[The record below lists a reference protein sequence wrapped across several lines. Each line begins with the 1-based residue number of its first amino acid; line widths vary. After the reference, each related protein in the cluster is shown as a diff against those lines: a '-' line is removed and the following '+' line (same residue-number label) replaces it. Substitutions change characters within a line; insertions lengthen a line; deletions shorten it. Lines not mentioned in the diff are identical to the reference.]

1 VSLSITLIDS
11 SDRELLVA
19 LRTRGYRVHETSV
32 AEVASVHPAGSKGPD
47 LFLVDARAHGAL
59 PRDLASLKREF
70 PAAGFVVMA
79 KSLDPTAML
88 DAMRLG
94 ITEWLPEPVAAAD
107 LDAAIQR
114 VTRPV
119 NSAKARGRSFAVVGG
134 KGGVGCTTLA
144 VNLATAVRNAT
155 KEPTLLLDL
164 HLAQGDTSV
173 FLGVEPKF
181 TVIDAL
187 ENIHR
192 LDDTYFKGL
201 ITTTPAGVDLLASAN
216 RTVLGS
222 IDVLR
227 IQALLD
233 FVSAAY
239 PWVIIDCPRSDP
251 AVLDALEVASMVVIV
266 ANQELATLRSASRL
280 AALLRQRCTAGRVR
294 LAINRFDTESE
305 ISRKDVERVLGG
317 TISYTFPSDY
327 RAAVAALNKGEPV
340 INGQPSKL
348 GASFDEAARDLA
360 GLPAA
365 AREPVKS
372 GLFGRLGG
380 RR

>member
-1 VSLSITLIDS
+1 MSLSITLIES

-19 LRTRGYRVHETSV
+19 LRTRGYRVYETSV
-32 AEVASVHPAGSKGPD
+32 AEVASVHPTGSKGPD

-59 PRDLASLKREF
+59 PRDLGSLKRQY
-70 PAAGFVVMA
+70 PVAAFVVLA

-94 ITEWLPEPVAAAD
+94 ITEWLPEPVAAAE

-114 VTRPV
+114 VTRPASSTNV
-119 NSAKARGRSFAVVGG
+119 RGRSFAVVGG
-134 KGGVGCTTLA
+134 KGGVGCTTIA
-144 VNLATAVRNAT
+144 VNLATAIRNAT

-201 ITTTPAGVDLLASAN
+201 VTTTPAGLDLLASAN
-216 RTVLGS
+216 RTVIGS

-227 IQALLD
+227 VQALLD
-233 FVSAAY
+233 FVSSVY

-266 ANQELATLRSASRL
+266 ANQEMATLRSASRL
-280 AALLRQRCTAGRVR
+280 AALLRQRCTAGRVK
-294 LAINRFDTESE
+294 LAINRFDNDSE

-317 TISYTFPSDY
+317 TIAYTFPATIV
-327 RAAVAALNKGEPV
+327 R
-340 INGQPSKL
+340 PS
-348 GASFDEAARDLA
+348 
-360 GLPAA
+360 PH
-365 AREPVKS
+365 
-372 GLFGRLGG
+372 
-380 RR
+380 